1 MIYCQHMTNETRIT
15 ISLPKKEKSRLS
27 NLALR
32 YGFSLPE
39 FAGRILK
46 EISSDIP
53 EESWSEYK
61 NPKSLKTSLSRSLS
75 DYRLGH
81 FRTKL

>member
-1 MIYCQHMTNETRIT
+1 MITQSKIT
-15 ISLPKKEKSRLS
+15 ISLPAKEKSRLS

-32 YGFSLPE
+32 YGFSLSE

-53 EESWSEYK
+53 EESWNEYC
-61 NPKSLKTSLSRSLS
+61 NPKSLKSSMARSLS
-75 DYRLGH
+75 SYKKGKFHTTL
-81 FRTKL
+81 

>member
-1 MIYCQHMTNETRIT
+1 MATETRIT
-15 ISLPKKEKSRLS
+15 ISLPQKEKSRLS

-32 YGFSLPE
+32 YGFSLSE

-53 EESWSEYK
+53 EESWNEYK
-61 NPKSLKTSLSRSLS
+61 NPKGLKTSLSRSFS
-75 DYRLGH
+75 DYRRGH